1 MKTRLFKNKE
11 VRRFT
16 FVCAAIGAAACA
28 GAYLLHPYCALVC
41 AVLTLLLIGAFLFFT
56 AKRYSALAELSTK
69 LDRLMSGGE
78 SVDLSKYSE
87 GELSILENRLSKL
100 VSCLRDQADVLQK
113 DKLLLADSIADISHQ
128 IKTPLTSLNLLS
140 ASLARQIAAEDA
152 VEGADGEQGAA
163 AAASRQ
169 KTLSDMRAQIE
180 RMDWLV
186 SALLKLA
193 RLDADAVK
201 LKAECVPLDELIR
214 LSASPLE
221 IMMELKGQQL
231 EVNANGGAICDASWT
246 AEALMNIMKNCSE
259 SMGEGVLR
267 VQAEENPL
275 YSEIVITDCGGG
287 IDGADLPYI
296 FERFHRG
303 KNASEG
309 GAGIGLALAR
319 SIIVKQNGT
328 VKAENAL
335 QGGARFTVRFYKG
348 TV

>member
-1 MKTRLFKNKE
+1 MKIRLFKNSE

-16 FVCAAIGAAACA
+16 LICAVVGTAVSAAA
-28 GAYLLHPYCALVC
+28 YSLHPYCALVC
-41 AVLTLLLIGAFLFFT
+41 AILTALLIGAFLFFT
-56 AKRYSALAELSTK
+56 AKRYARLAELSTQ
-69 LDRLMSGGE
+69 LDRLMNGE
-78 SVDLSKYSE
+78 EDVDLSKYSE

-100 VSCLRDQADVLQK
+100 VSCLRDQADALKK

-128 IKTPLTSLNLLS
+128 IKTPLTSINLLS
-140 ASLARQIAAEDA
+140 ASLARQIAAEDEA
-152 VEGADGEQGAA
+152 EGA
-163 AAASRQ
+163 SLRQ
-169 KTLSDMRAQIE
+169 KPLSDMRAQIE

-201 LKAECVPLDELIR
+201 LKTETVPLDELIR

-231 EVNANGGAICDASWT
+231 EVSAEGGAICDASWT

-267 VQAEENPL
+267 VRAGENPL

-287 IDGADLPYI
+287 IDSDELPHI

-328 VKAENAL
+328 VKAENAM
-335 QGGARFTVRFYKG
+335 QGGARFTVRFYKAEI
-348 TV
+348 